1 MAQTEAH
8 ISERIADPAAWT
20 SAEIGGKA
28 GLIRRLSPAEQH
40 AAFRFMERTSDRPA
54 EIIGRDEIGDPILF
68 ELGAEVRETILL
80 GRGAVIITGL
90 DMDRC
95 TLDDF
100 KRFYWAI
107 GIQIGT
113 PTEQSQRRDRIG
125 YVQKEEDNPTGRG
138 YLMDTELRSHTDFH
152 EVLSLAGVR
161 TAEEGGESGVVSSL
175 AIHDVIQA
183 ERPELLP
190 ALYEGFYHE
199 AEGEISSEKVPVFA
213 RVDGKL
219 SCYHHPL
226 FAMRAAKLMGVEL
239 PPELVEANAFLNEV
253 ASRPEIRAD
262 FMLEPGEMLFW
273 HNFTALHSRRQ
284 FRDTP
289 EHKRLLLRLWINVVD
304 GRPMPQ
310 AFLDRAILMDR
321 AHGAGQTGLNYAV
334 GPVSMR

>member
-1 MAQTEAH
+1 M
-8 ISERIADPAAWT
+8 
-20 SAEIGGKA
+20 
-28 GLIRRLSPAEQH
+28 
-40 AAFRFMERTSDRPA
+40 
-54 EIIGRDEIGDPILF
+54 
-68 ELGAEVRETILL
+68 
-80 GRGAVIITGL
+80 
-90 DMDRC
+90 
-95 TLDDF
+95 
-100 KRFYWAI
+100 
-107 GIQIGT
+107 
-113 PTEQSQRRDRIG
+113 
-125 YVQKEEDNPTGRG
+125 
-138 YLMDTELRSHTDFH
+138 
-152 EVLSLAGVR
+152 
-161 TAEEGGESGVVSSL
+161 VSSL

-199 AEGEISSEKVPVFA
+199 ADGEVSREKVPVFA

-239 PPELVEANAFLNEV
+239 PPELVEANDFLNAV
-253 ASRPEIRAD
+253 AARPEIRAD

-310 AFLDRAILMDR
+310 AFRDRAILMDR
-321 AHGAGQTGLNYAV
+321 AHGAGQTGLNYAA
-334 GPVSMR
+334 GPVSTR